1 MNSQTLLMHST
12 TIDNI
17 MGQSAWNLQGMGA
30 GLSNK
35 KKKKKKKMLP
45 IGYMI
50 LCIPS
55 ILNYMTFWALHL
67 LINVIN
73 FVWKRDIISCFKNF
87 P

>member
-1 MNSQTLLMHST
+1 MNSQTWLMHST

-17 MGQSAWNLQGMGA
+17 MGQSAWNLQGMG
-30 GLSNK
+30 GGGFSNK
-35 KKKKKKKMLP
+35 KKKKRMLL

-50 LCIPS
+50 SCTTF
-55 ILNYMTFWALHL
+55 ILKYMTFLVLHL

-73 FVWKRDIISCFKNF
+73 FVWERDIISCFKKF